1 MISLDNYNYIEDIDC
16 YPVMING
23 QHAGY
28 VDTLEADD
36 FINSLKILKIEGK
49 QIPKETEIAYLR
61 KGHFKNTIYPMIF
74 ISTSPARFLR
84 PIKYLPLDK
93 T

>member
-36 FINSLKILKIEGK
+36 FVSSLKILKIDGK
-49 QIPKETEIAYLR
+49 
-61 KGHFKNTIYPMIF
+61 
-74 ISTSPARFLR
+74 
-84 PIKYLPLDK
+84 
-93 T
+93 